1 MNVNFSGLE
10 DSSILADFTPSEL
23 QILVPVFTQKDIEA
37 GKTVFVEN
45 MAGESLYLIQ
55 RGVVCISKMLAE
67 GDEETLVVLGPSDV
81 FGEMTIFDSGLRSAT
96 ARIAEDASL
105 FCLTRKNFEKFCT
118 QEPHVGLKLAL
129 NIIRLFSS
137 RIRASQE
144 THRGLLLDALGRRR

>member
-1 MNVNFSGLE
+1 MNVNFSSLE
-10 DSSILADFTPSEL
+10 DSSILAGFTAPEL
-23 QILVPVFTQKDIEA
+23 QILAPVFTCKEIEA

-55 RGVVCISKMLAE
+55 RGVVRISKMLAE
-67 GDEETLVVLGPSDV
+67 GDEETLVVLGPADV
-81 FGEMTIFDSGLRSAT
+81 FGEMTIFDGGLRSAT

-105 FCLTRKNFEKFCT
+105 FCLTRKNFDKFCV
-118 QEPHVGLKLAL
+118 QEPGIGLKLAL

-144 THRGLLLDALGRRR
+144 THRDLLLDALGRRR